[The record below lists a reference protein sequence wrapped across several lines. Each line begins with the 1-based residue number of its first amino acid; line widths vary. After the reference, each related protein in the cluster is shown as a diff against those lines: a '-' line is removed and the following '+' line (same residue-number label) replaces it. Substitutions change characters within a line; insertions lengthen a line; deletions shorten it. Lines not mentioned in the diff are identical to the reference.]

1 MKKLKAII
9 MAAAIALLPATMAAQ
24 QPETI
29 VDKIKSAGN
38 CELHQP
44 DGMNARLF
52 VTEEAVD
59 TVSDEDLAN
68 ARRMAGYRIQVFS
81 DNNYRTAKNEANAK
95 ARVFSERFPEMRTYV
110 VYNSPFWRLRVGD
123 FRSQDEA
130 LEKVVEIKEA
140 FPQYSREIRVVRD
153 RINYVEK

>member
-9 MAAAIALLPATMAAQ
+9 LAAAIATVPLSMMSQ

-29 VDKIKSAGN
+29 VDKIKSACK
-38 CELHQP
+38 CELYQP
-44 DGMNARLF
+44 EGMNARLF
-52 VTEEAVD
+52 VDGEAVD
-59 TVSDEDLAN
+59 TVSAEDLAG
-68 ARRMAGYRIQVFS
+68 ARQMAGFRIQVYS
-81 DNNYRTAKNEANAK
+81 DNNYRTAKSEAHAK
-95 ARVFSERFPEMRTYV
+95 EREFSERFPDMHTYV
-110 VYNSPFWRLRVGD
+110 IYTSPFWRLRVGD